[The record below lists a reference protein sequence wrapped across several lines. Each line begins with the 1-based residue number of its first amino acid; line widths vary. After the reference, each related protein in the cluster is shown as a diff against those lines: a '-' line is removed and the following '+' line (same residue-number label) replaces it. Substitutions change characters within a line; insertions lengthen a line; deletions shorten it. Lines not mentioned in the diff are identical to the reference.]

1 MTGVDEMNIYDI
13 YTDIC
18 TNGFCAPDTEN
29 PTYPLPC
36 VKDKEN
42 KAYDDY
48 TLRDWLKYLDCEF
61 EELRAAMFNICTI
74 DDKVDKDDLRGVR
87 FETQFALACANMKS
101 AITTMEDSYGLELFA
116 RNEAQR
122 AINRINRVTGRL

>member
-29 PTYPLPC
+29 PTY
-36 VKDKEN
+36 
-42 KAYDDY
+42 
-48 TLRDWLKYLDCEF
+48 
-61 EELRAAMFNICTI
+61 